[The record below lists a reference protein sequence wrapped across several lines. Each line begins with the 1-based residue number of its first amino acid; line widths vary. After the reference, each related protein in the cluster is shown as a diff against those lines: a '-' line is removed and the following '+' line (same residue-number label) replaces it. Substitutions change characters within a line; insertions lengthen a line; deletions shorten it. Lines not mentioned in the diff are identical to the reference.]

1 MGILYRDHKWDF
13 AAALHY
19 FLLSAKQN
27 DSASLFS
34 TASVLEKIDVDRWI
48 SQKNLELIWKIYNEK
63 QPHPISGTTNEFEQL
78 ALEFYKHS

>member
-63 QPHPISGTTNEFEQL
+63 QLHPISSTTNEFEQL

>member
-63 QPHPISGTTNEFEQL
+63 QLHPISVI
-78 ALEFYKHS
+78 HSDINNIV

>member
-63 QPHPISGTTNEFEQL
+63 QLHPISGTTNEFEQL
-78 ALEFYKHS
+78 ALKFYKHS

>member
-19 FLLSAKQN
+19 FLRSAMQH

-63 QPHPISGTTNEFEQL
+63 QLHPISGTTNEFEQL